1 MADTLN
7 GAKVS
12 PSADVRFKVTFTR
25 TADDIDPSTGL
36 ATDYEDCT
44 ISMLIVALP
53 ENTTVTT
60 LTIGSGLTR
69 VTNTASSQ
77 VLSGRI
83 PQATIN
89 ANAGSTLAYRFTLTT
104 ASGGVVSG
112 SDKKPG
118 YYGRFEV
125 RSF

>member
-12 PSADVRFKVTFTR
+12 PSADVRFKATFTR
-25 TADDIDPSTGL
+25 TADDIDPSTGV
-36 ATDYEDCT
+36 ATDYTDCT
-44 ISMLIVALP
+44 ISMAVVETPL
-53 ENTTVTT
+53 NTAIST
-60 LTIGSGLTR
+60 LSIGSGLTR
-69 VTNTASSQ
+69 VTNDADSQ
-77 VLSGRI
+77 VISGRI

-89 ANAGSTLAYRFTLTT
+89 NYVGKTLAYRFTLTT
-104 ASGGVVSG
+104 QSGGIVSG

-118 YYGRFEV
+118 YYGTFEV